1 MMLMHPYTLWCT
13 NMMIMLIWCDDA
25 FLCTMIT
32 LDDDD
37 AYPMMMMH
45 TLWWRCYL
53 MIHYDDAC
61 LMFSESTVELL
72 VQWLMRCTMMYMT
85 VVAMKWHISIQW
97 WFGREQRLSAG
108 SSWIGFNR
116 SIDSGGRVVIG
127 SQSCELSIVA
137 ACQL

>member
-1 MMLMHPYTLWCT
+1 MLHDDACYYDDETCYSMIDNSMMIMPCDDDVHYMMLMHPYTLRCTLYDVDASYTLWCT
-13 NMMIMLIWCDDA
+13 NYDDNAWYDVMTHSYALWC
-25 FLCTMIT
+25 T

-72 VQWLMRCTMMYMT
+72 VQWLMRCTMMYMNS
-85 VVAMKWHISIQW
+85 V
-97 WFGREQRLSAG
+97 
-108 SSWIGFNR
+108 
-116 SIDSGGRVVIG
+116 
-127 SQSCELSIVA
+127 
-137 ACQL
+137 